1 MNKTN
6 IMKKNRIG
14 NEIFIK
20 KTISNK
26 QMNNNKITNKKI
38 NIIINNNN
46 NTNVN
51 YDNQNKNHFSIY
63 YYIINKNKIFKISIV
78 QIISHQY

>member
-1 MNKTN
+1 
-6 IMKKNRIG
+6 MK
-14 NEIFIK
+14 
-20 KTISNK
+20 
-26 QMNNNKITNKKI
+26 NNKITNKKI

-63 YYIINKNKIFKISIV
+63 YYIINKNKIFKIIIV